1 MRKAVKRMIT
11 PIRETA
17 EAGQNEPAHAF
28 STPWRMAENMEAFEI
43 KDATGRRLASV
54 YFDDNQLRRELTKRL
69 SKQEARTMAR
79 RIARLPEL
87 VRIAQGIDP
96 DDDY

>member
-11 PIRETA
+11 PVRETA
-17 EAGQNEPAHAF
+17 EAGPNEAAPPF
-28 STPWRMAENMEAFEI
+28 STPWRLAENMEAFEV
-43 KDATGRRLASV
+43 KDATGRRLASI
-54 YFDDNQLRRELTKRL
+54 YFDDNQMRRELTKRL
-69 SKQEARTMAR
+69 SKQDARTMAR

-87 VRIAQGIDP
+87 VRIAQGLDP